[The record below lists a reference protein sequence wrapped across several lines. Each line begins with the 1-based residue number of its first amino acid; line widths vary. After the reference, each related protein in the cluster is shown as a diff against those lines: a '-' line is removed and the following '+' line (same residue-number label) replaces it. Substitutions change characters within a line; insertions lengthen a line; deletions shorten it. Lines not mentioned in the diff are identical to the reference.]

1 MGIQTISAAGNQLT
15 TQNKTFYDRT
25 LLERLLPNLIWT
37 KYGQKKGAPKHEG
50 NTVNFRRFSSL
61 AAATTPLT
69 EGTTPAGSDL
79 TDTAITATVAQY
91 GDFVVVSDIVD
102 VIGIDPVITEATEIL
117 GEQAGLTIDTIA
129 RDILAAGTTVQR
141 VAGRA
146 ARINIVAGDVITGTE
161 VRKAV
166 RTLRKNKAKPISGN
180 KYIALVGADVEFDL
194 MGDTDWKDVSKY
206 SAAEQIFDGEIG
218 SLFGV
223 KFIRCDNPKIF
234 TGEGGGGIDV
244 HAVVFFGKNAYG
256 VVDIAGSAKPQT
268 IVKPHGSS
276 GTADPLNQRAS
287 VGWKCLFTVKILQD
301 LAMLRFECA
310 VTG

>member
-1 MGIQTISAAGNQLT
+1 MGTQTLGAAGTQLD

-25 LLERLLPNLIWT
+25 LLERLLPNLLWT
-37 KYGQKKGAPKHEG
+37 KYGQKKSAPKNEG
-50 NTVNFRRFSSL
+50 DTINFRRFESL

-69 EGTTPAGSDL
+69 EGVTPAGSDL
-79 TDTAITATVAQY
+79 TDTAITATVQQY
-91 GDFVVVSDIVD
+91 GDFVVVSDILD
-102 VIGIDPVITEATEIL
+102 MLGIDPVITEATEVL

-129 RDILAAGTTVQR
+129 RDVLTAGTTVQR
-141 VAGRA
+141 AAGRA
-146 ARINIVAGDVITGTE
+146 TRAEITADDKISGTE
-161 VRKAV
+161 IRKAV
-166 RTLRKNKAKPISGN
+166 RTLRRNKAKPIAGN
-180 KYIALVGADVEFDL
+180 KFIGLVGADVEFDL
-194 MGDTDWKDVSKY
+194 MGDQDWKDVSKY

-234 TGEGGGGIDV
+234 TGAGAAGIDV
-244 HAVVFFGKNAYG
+244 HAVVIFGKSAYG
-256 VVDIAGSAKPQT
+256 VVDIAGSRKPQT

-301 LAMLRFECA
+301 LAMLRLECA
-310 VTG
+310 ASA